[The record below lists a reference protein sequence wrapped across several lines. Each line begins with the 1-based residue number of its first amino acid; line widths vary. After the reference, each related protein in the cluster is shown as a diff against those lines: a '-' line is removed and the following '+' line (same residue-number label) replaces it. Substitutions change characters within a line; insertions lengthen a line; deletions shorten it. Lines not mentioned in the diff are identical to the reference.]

1 MKIMSILKEN
11 TQRRGWWLNHRELYR
26 QREGSNAFYSLC
38 GQVWVWNIRRRG
50 KTKKRERKGRGTE
63 GGGGD
68 GDRDRKPEREREFI
82 RMYYLNVSLPFFFFF
97 LVQGYPE
104 HLSNP
109 GGEGGSKH

>member
-1 MKIMSILKEN
+1 MSILKEN

-50 KTKKRERKGRGTE
+50 KKKKRERKGKGTE
-63 GGGGD
+63 EVGEMETETESQ
-68 GDRDRKPEREREFI
+68 KERENLSECI
-82 RMYYLNVSLPFFFFF
+82 ISMYRYLFFFF

>member
-1 MKIMSILKEN
+1 MSILKEN

-82 RMYYLNVSLPFFFFF
+82 RMYYLNVSLPLFFFFWSRDTQSISPI
-97 LVQGYPE
+97 LEEREAANTEAG
-104 HLSNP
+104 
-109 GGEGGSKH
+109 

>member
-1 MKIMSILKEN
+1 MSILKEN
-11 TQRRGWWLNHRELYR
+11 TQRRGWWLNYRELYR

-50 KTKKRERKGRGTE
+50 KKKKERGRGKGQKKVGEMETE
-63 GGGGD
+63 TESQ
-68 GDRDRKPEREREFI
+68 KERENLSECI
-82 RMYYLNVSLPFFFFF
+82 ISMYRYLFFFFF